1 MQNQRSSA
9 FQHFHRAFRMK
20 NVIVIGAGIAGLS
33 VGSYLQKNGY
43 KTEIF
48 ELHNTAGGLCTT
60 WKRNGYTVDGCV
72 HWLENCHPLDTSYPA
87 LDELFDMKNI
97 KKIVYEEFCSVE
109 ENGRRLRFFGNLD
122 RFEAELKSISPE
134 DSNVIDEMIS
144 GAKKLSSLFIPK
156 SGLKDMGEQEKT
168 ESILSEYNTWK
179 TPIGEY
185 SQKFKSSLIRK
196 LLSLF
201 PFAPQ
206 DPMFKFL
213 ALASMFHNKNACYPL
228 GGAQELT
235 DRLVRRYES
244 LGGKIHYNSRVQTIM
259 VEEKSAKGVQL
270 QNGKTYR
277 SDYVISAADGH
288 HTICDLLEG
297 KYVDTTIEELYLSKK
312 YVPKC
317 SLIYL
322 SLGVART
329 FTDSFK
335 PYVYVP
341 LKKPLRIGDE
351 TIENVGV
358 TIYNFEPSY
367 APAGKT
373 ALTMMLQGNI
383 TDFWTTLQKENI
395 AEYKRQKERIAQQMI
410 EELDAY
416 FGNIKDTV
424 EMVDVATP
432 ATYIRYTNNWNG
444 GWWEDFMLVSFKKPN
459 KEIEGLKNFYMCGQW
474 VGDAGIPGA
483 AQSGRDLA
491 QILCQKEN
499 KKFVKITV

>member
-1 MQNQRSSA
+1 MI
-9 FQHFHRAFRMK
+9 H
-20 NVIVIGAGIAGLS
+20 VIIIGAGIAGLS
-33 VGSYLQKNGY
+33 VGSYLQQNGY

-48 ELHNTAGGLCTT
+48 ELHNKAGGLCTT
-60 WKRNGYTVDGCV
+60 WERNGYTIDGCV
-72 HWLENCHPLDTSYPA
+72 HWLENCNPLDPCYPV
-87 LDELFDMKNI
+87 LDELFDMKNLP
-97 KKIVYEEFCSVE
+97 KIVYEEFCSVE
-109 ENGRRLRFFGNLD
+109 ENGRRLRFLGDLD
-122 RFEAELKSISPE
+122 QFERELNSVSPE
-134 DSNVIDEMIS
+134 DSNVIDEIIS
-144 GAKKLSSLFIPK
+144 GAKELASLSIPQSSLK
-156 SGLKDMGEQEKT
+156 HMGEQEKI
-168 ESILSEYNTWK
+168 ESMLSEYNKWK

-185 SQKFKSSLIRK
+185 SQKFKSPLIRK

-235 DRLVRRYES
+235 DRLVRRYQS
-244 LGGKIHYNSRVQTIM
+244 LGGKIHYNSRVHTII
-259 VEEKSAKGVQL
+259 VEENCAKGIQL
-270 QNGKTYR
+270 QDGKTYR
-277 SDYVISAADGH
+277 ADYVISAADGH

-297 KYVDTTIEELYLSKK
+297 KYVDRTIEELYFSEK

-317 SLIYL
+317 SLLYL

-329 FTDSFK
+329 FNDSCK

-341 LKKPLRIGDE
+341 LKKPLRIGEE

-358 TIYNFEPSY
+358 TIHNFDPSS

-373 ALTMMLQGNI
+373 ALTMMLLGNI
-383 TDFWTTLQKENI
+383 TDFWTTLRKENK
-395 AEYKRQKERIAQQMI
+395 AEYVRQKERIAQQMI

-444 GWWEDFMLVSFKKPN
+444 GWWEDCMLSTFKKPN

-474 VGDAGIPGA
+474 VGDAGVSGA
-483 AQSGRDLA
+483 AQSGRALA
-491 QILCQKEN
+491 QILCQKDG
-499 KKFVKITV
+499 KKFMKIGEGVH